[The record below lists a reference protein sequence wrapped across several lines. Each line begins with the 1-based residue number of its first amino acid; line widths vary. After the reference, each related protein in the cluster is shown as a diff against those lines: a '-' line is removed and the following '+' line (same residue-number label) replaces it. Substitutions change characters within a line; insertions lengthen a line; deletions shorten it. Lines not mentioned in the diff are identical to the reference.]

1 MRKIAVTG
9 GSGKL
14 GTWMVEELLRQG
26 YEVVSLDERRSER
39 LHCKQPRIDL
49 SDLGQVVG
57 GLNGA
62 DAVVHLAAIP
72 APLGFT
78 DAYIF
83 ANNVVSTYNVL
94 DAAAMLGIRKVVAGS
109 SESVFG
115 FAWAP
120 KRFDPHYFPIDES
133 HPVLPQ
139 ECYGLSKEVG
149 ERTGEMF
156 ARRTGMQVSFLR
168 YSTIVAPAEYERLN
182 VREPER
188 HKHTMWSYI
197 DIRDAVQATLA
208 ALRSEA
214 GGYRALNVTSDDTL
228 SDLPTEELLDRYYP
242 EVKDRRRSFAGR
254 EAVVSNAL
262 AKSVLGWQPAHS
274 WQEV

>member
-1 MRKIAVTG
+1 MRIAVTG

-14 GTWMVEELLRQG
+14 GTWVVEELLRQG
-26 YEVVSLDERRSER
+26 YQVVSLDERRSDKI
-39 LHCKQPRIDL
+39 HCKQLKVDL

-57 GLNGA
+57 GLSGA
-62 DAVVHLAAIP
+62 DAVLHLAAIP
-72 APLGFT
+72 APLGYP
-78 DAYIF
+78 DSYIF
-83 ANNVVSTYNVL
+83 ANNVLSTYNVL
-94 DAAAMLGIRKVVAGS
+94 DAAAMLGIRNVVAGS

-120 KRFDPHYFPIDES
+120 KRFDPLYFPIDEN
-133 HPVLPQ
+133 HPVLPR
-139 ECYGLSKEVG
+139 EIYGLSKEVG

-156 ARRTGMQVSFLR
+156 ARRTGMQVTFLR

-188 HKHTMWSYI
+188 YKHTMWSYI
-197 DIRDAVQATLA
+197 DIRDAVQASLA

-214 GGYRALNVTSDDTL
+214 GGYHALNVTSDDTL
-228 SDLPTEELLDRYYP
+228 SDRPTEELLDRFYP
-242 EVKDRRRSFAGR
+242 AVKDRRRTFAGR
-254 EAVVSNAL
+254 EAVVGNAL

-274 WQEV
+274 WQRV